1 MCVHECAYF
10 ILENTHGVGVFNWYD
25 IIQTGN
31 MLAGLDVNALIP
43 LEELLQPQRTSQMTL
58 KQIKQTKNNT
68 VSVSICE

>member
-1 MCVHECAYF
+1 
-10 ILENTHGVGVFNWYD
+10 
-25 IIQTGN
+25 

-68 VSVSICE
+68 VSEYL